1 MLFLVESLPLTE
13 CLWLASRGLCAKNS
27 FATNNVNE
35 CRIADN
41 LSFLFL
47 QTLGCYD
54 VVAYFTQSAPVKG
67 NSEFVY
73 VWKGGKWYFA
83 NRENQEA
90 FKASPEKYAPQYG
103 GYCAYG
109 TAGGYKAPT
118 DPDAWTVS
126 DGKLYLNYNKKVMEN
141 WRKDQANFIDKA
153 NKNWPTVKLQE

>member
-1 MLFLVESLPLTE
+1 MKKLAGSIIVLLVLSIQLQAQKSEIFVKDSV
-13 CLWLASRGLCAKNS
+13 AVRG
-27 FATNNVNE
+27 
-35 CRIADN
+35 
-41 LSFLFL
+41 
-47 QTLGCYD
+47 YD

>member
-1 MLFLVESLPLTE
+1 MKKLAGSIIVLLVLSIQLQAQKSEIFAKDSV
-13 CLWLASRGLCAKNS
+13 AVRG
-27 FATNNVNE
+27 
-35 CRIADN
+35 
-41 LSFLFL
+41 
-47 QTLGCYD
+47 YD

-126 DGKLYLNYNKKVMEN
+126 DGKLYLNYNKKVMDN

>member
-1 MLFLVESLPLTE
+1 MKKLAGSIIVLLVVSIHLQAQKSEIFVKDSV
-13 CLWLASRGLCAKNS
+13 AVRG
-27 FATNNVNE
+27 
-35 CRIADN
+35 
-41 LSFLFL
+41 
-47 QTLGCYD
+47 YD

-67 NSEFVY
+67 DSEFVY

-109 TAGGYKAPT
+109 TADGHKAPT

>member
-1 MLFLVESLPLTE
+1 MKSFAVSCLFL
-13 CLWLASRGLCAKNS
+13 LWAALHVQAQKSEIFVKDS
-27 FATNNVNE
+27 
-35 CRIADN
+35 IAVK
-41 LSFLFL
+41 
-47 QTLGCYD
+47 GYD

-67 NSEFVY
+67 NPEFVQ

-83 NRENQEA
+83 NRENREA

-109 TAGGYKAPT
+109 TADGHKAPT

-126 DGKLYLNYNKKVMEN
+126 DGKLYLNYNKKVMET
-141 WRKDQANFIDKA
+141 WRKDQANFIEKA

>member
-1 MLFLVESLPLTE
+1 MKKLAGSIIVLLVLSIQLQAQKSEIFVKDSV
-13 CLWLASRGLCAKNS
+13 AVRG
-27 FATNNVNE
+27 
-35 CRIADN
+35 
-41 LSFLFL
+41 
-47 QTLGCYD
+47 YD
-54 VVAYFTQSAPVKG
+54 VVAYFTKSTPVKG
-67 NSEFVY
+67 TSEFVHI
-73 VWKGGKWYFA
+73 WKGGKWYFA
-83 NRENQEA
+83 NRENQET